1 LRTARIVEEGMM
13 LTVEPGCYFIDR
25 LLDDALKDPS
35 LAKFLNADRL
45 REFRGFG
52 GVRLEDDVL
61 VRADGVENLSLCP
74 RTVEEVRSVKNGGSW
89 PPVADACPALR
100 RAWCAPNPTVP
111 GGPMKRV
118 RLPGA

>member
-1 LRTARIVEEGMM
+1 M

-45 REFRGFG
+45 REFRGCG

-74 RTVEEVRSVKNGGSW
+74 RTIEEIRSVKHGGQW
-89 PPVADACPALR
+89 PPVSDACPELR
-100 RAWCAPNPTVP
+100 RAWCVPNPTVP